1 MAYQTKHLTP
11 DVIKDLKLQA
21 AASGDILIL
30 FKGISIMVAKTYVDS
45 AIFGLNAMNRH
56 GRQKRLSLA
65 RKEIRAFLPAA
76 KKGTIK
82 QEDLQTFANQ
92 IGIWLADKIRKK
104 QAENYRE
111 GPGEPYIIP

>member
-1 MAYQTKHLTP
+1 MPYLPKHLTP
-11 DVIKDLKLQA
+11 DVIKDLKRQA
-21 AASGDILIL
+21 AASGDILIF
-30 FKGISIMVAKTYVDS
+30 FKGISIMMATTYVDS
-45 AIFGLNAMNRH
+45 ARFALEGMNREA
-56 GRQKRLSLA
+56 RQKRLSLA

-82 QEDLQTFANQ
+82 QEDLLTLANQ

-104 QAENYRE
+104 QAEHYRE